1 MASDQIEKKL
11 NKMNSVYFFP
21 EGFATDGSRLLPFKS
36 NFFQTA
42 INCNINILPL
52 SIRYTSDGEFS
63 SAPSYAA
70 DISLAQSML
79 ALIKV
84 KNLTAH
90 ISVLPVVS
98 SKKNRKFIANEAHQK
113 IYKALSKI

>member
-1 MASDQIEKKL
+1 MLFRS
-11 NKMNSVYFFP
+11 
-21 EGFATDGSRLLPFKS
+21 LLPFKS

-52 SIRYTSDGEFS
+52 SIRYTSDDKFT
-63 SAPSYAA
+63 SAPSYAG
-70 DISLAQSML
+70 DISLAQSMW
-79 ALIKV
+79 ALIKG

-98 SKKNRKFIANEAHQK
+98 NKKNRKVVANEAHKK
-113 IYKALSKI
+113 IYKALEQFK

>member
-42 INCNINILPL
+42 VNCNIDILPL
-52 SIRYTSDGEFS
+52 SIGYTSDGKFS

-90 ISVLPVVS
+90 ISVLQVVS

-113 IYKALSKI
+113 IYKALSTI